1 MIGRQRVSIGGAQV
15 IQRDLDTGVLQGGT
29 EPRKDGAVGCNSPR
43 NGNSLANPCHGNDR

>member
-29 EPRKDGAVGCNSPR
+29 EPRKDGAVVGW
-43 NGNSLANPCHGNDR
+43 